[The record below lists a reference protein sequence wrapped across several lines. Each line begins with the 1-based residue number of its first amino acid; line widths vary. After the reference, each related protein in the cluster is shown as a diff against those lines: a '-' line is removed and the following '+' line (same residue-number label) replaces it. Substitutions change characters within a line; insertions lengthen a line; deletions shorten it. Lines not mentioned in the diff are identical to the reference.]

1 MNKWKTGDHYSSDY
15 IATYLTGQMSPR
27 RQARFEQHL
36 AGCSACQRQVKEFRA
51 IQSLLNELP
60 APRPPRNFALS
71 PQAVP
76 ARRAFLW
83 YPVLR
88 SATAAMAA
96 IVLVLFLVGLVAPE
110 PPQGISYRPVDA
122 KPTPLIAPSPQ
133 AVAVEPAETRR
144 DRPTVAGQPTAGLI
158 PTVSPLTA
166 YPEKMT
172 PTPWIQATLSRVT
185 PTTPKAPTASGGRI
199 ATATAFRAT
208 ALALLGLLLGLT
220 WMSYRKE
227 RPFFS

>member
-1 MNKWKTGDHYSSDY
+1 MNKKQAVGHYSSDQ
-15 IATYLTGQMSPR
+15 IAAYLVGQMSPHQ
-27 RQARFEQHL
+27 QARFEQHL
-36 AGCSACQRQVKEFRA
+36 AGCSSCQHQVEELRA

-60 APRPPRNFALS
+60 APRPPRNFTLP

-96 IVLVLFLVGLVAPE
+96 IVLVLFLVGIVVPE
-110 PPQGISYRPVDA
+110 PPQGLSYHPVDA

-166 YPEKMT
+166 YPENVT

-185 PTTPKAPTASGGRI
+185 PTTPKTS
-199 ATATAFRAT
+199 ATAGGGIAAAPALQAT

-220 WMSYRKE
+220 WAAYRRE
-227 RPFFS
+227 RAFIS